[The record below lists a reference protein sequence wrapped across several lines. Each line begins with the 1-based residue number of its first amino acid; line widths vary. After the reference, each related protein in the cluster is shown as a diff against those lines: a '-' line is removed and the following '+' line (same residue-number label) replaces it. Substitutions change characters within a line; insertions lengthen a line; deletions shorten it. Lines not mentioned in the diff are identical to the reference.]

1 MIMAYSFNYDLTKL
15 PRGFFK
21 DLATLV
27 GKRELHKKFG
37 AFSKQSVRKF
47 RVDKLL
53 GIQLEDAI
61 SIVEDL
67 VDLQI
72 KNLIHEEEFK
82 KARDKV
88 LLVPHCCRKY
98 MDWECKADFN
108 PELSSY
114 SCNHCSPDCGAHQAT
129 ELGKAKGY
137 TVFILPG
144 GSCIRKIFDRT
155 KCDAVSGIACPEEIK
170 LGLTVAESRGMAVR
184 GVPLTRNGCAN
195 TQFNLESLKE
205 ALL

>member
-1 MIMAYSFNYDLTKL
+1 MAYSFNYDLTKL

-21 DLATLV
+21 DIARIV
-27 GKRELHKKFG
+27 EKRQLHKKFS

-72 KNLIHEEEFK
+72 KNLVHEERFRTAKEK
-82 KARDKV
+82 I

-98 MDWECKADFN
+98 MDWRCKADFD
-108 PELSSY
+108 PEFASY
-114 SCNHCSPDCGAHQAT
+114 FCNHCSEDCLAHHAT
-129 ELGKAKGY
+129 ELAEARGY
-137 TVFILPG
+137 KVFILPG
-144 GSCIRKIFDRT
+144 GSCLKKICEQLH
-155 KCDAVSGIACPEEIK
+155 CDAVSGIACPEEIK
-170 LGLTVAESRGMAVR
+170 LGISVAESSGMAVR
-184 GVPLTRNGCAN
+184 GIPLTKNGCAN
-195 TQFNLESLKE
+195 TQFNIDTLRE
-205 ALL
+205 ALM